1 VGGGGIWGN
10 QREDR
15 AVGRGRALALTRRGP
30 APPPGVTSPADR
42 GPPSP
47 CPPPGQA
54 AGGGRRRDLPPGG
67 GPRGVGRRGG
77 WRGGLHQAHCGGGGG
92 QRRGAPRAAA
102 ARRRRSRRRSRAAS
116 AAASLPSPLPRCV
129 CPVAGPLPAPHAAR
143 APSLRARRP
152 PQVRDG
158 RLLVNGA
165 AADEP
170 FVSERAGY
178 SLARLV
184 VPPGDVRPAAARTCP
199 GPRAS
204 PPAACT
210 ARL

>member
-1 VGGGGIWGN
+1 VIFRPVEGLVASGG
-10 QREDR
+10 
-15 AVGRGRALALTRRGP
+15 
-30 APPPGVTSPADR
+30 
-42 GPPSP
+42 
-47 CPPPGQA
+47 A
-54 AGGGRRRDLPPGG
+54 AGGEEVFIKRIVAVEGDSVEVRRAPL
-67 GPRGVGRRGG
+67 
-77 WRGGLHQAHCGGGGG
+77 
-92 QRRGAPRAAA
+92 PRAAA
-102 ARRRRSRRRSRAAS
+102 ARRRRRSRRRSRAAS